1 MAAAAAEKTAELCLK
16 LPSFQN
22 TPLSVLGSP
31 PPPQTI
37 SELKKLLCIVWRLV
51 KTGQESKSR
60 SVEKRRG

>member
-1 MAAAAAEKTAELCLK
+1 MAAAAAAEKTAELCLK

-31 PPPQTI
+31 PPQTI

-51 KTGQESKSR
+51 KTGQETKSR